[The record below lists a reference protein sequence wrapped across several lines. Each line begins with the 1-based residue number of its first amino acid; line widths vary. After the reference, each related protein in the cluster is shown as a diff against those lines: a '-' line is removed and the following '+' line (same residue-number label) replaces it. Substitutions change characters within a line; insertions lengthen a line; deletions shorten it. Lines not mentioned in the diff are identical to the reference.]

1 LTARPPTSN
10 KTARRLMSRER
21 IMAVTEAAGLVGHRV
36 QQLATPTALY
46 RPRQPVL
53 LLLLL
58 CC

>member
-1 LTARPPTSN
+1 
-10 KTARRLMSRER
+10 MSRER